1 MQTSSSARKSTDK
14 TPMTP
19 ERRDRARD
27 GREVRDMDLAG
38 TSRDVSTVDMHG
50 YDELPFT
57 D

>member
-1 MQTSSSARKSTDK
+1 MQTSSNARKSTDT

-19 ERRDRARD
+19 ERRDRALD
-27 GREVRDMDLAG
+27 GREVRDIDLAA
-38 TSRDVSTVDMHG
+38 TSHDVVALDMHG